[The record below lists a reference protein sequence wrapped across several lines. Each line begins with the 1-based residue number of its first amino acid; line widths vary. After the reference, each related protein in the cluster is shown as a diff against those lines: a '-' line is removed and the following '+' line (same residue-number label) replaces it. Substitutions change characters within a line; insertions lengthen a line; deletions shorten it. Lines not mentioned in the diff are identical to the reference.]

1 MNRDRLDPAAGAL
14 TWGLLAV
21 LSYLVYLVVQPF
33 LTPLA
38 WASVLAIIIHP
49 VHAKLAP
56 RWGDGRSAV
65 VTTLVATLVVIVPAV
80 MLTIV
85 FVRET
90 LGLATSLQG
99 AVVDGR
105 FAWIERAWLELQG
118 RIPVVSNV
126 DAGAVGV
133 DALKRGGTFLM
144 TQSGSIFRNVAEFLA
159 DLALALFATF
169 FFLRDAKPIMTGI
182 RRLLPMQDAAREEL
196 IARTRDL
203 ISAGVTSAAIVASLQ
218 GLLGG
223 IAFAMV
229 GISAPVFWGVMM
241 AFFCLLPFGAWII
254 WLPAAMLLAADGA
267 TARALILAGLGLG
280 IVSMVDNVVRP
291 MLLSG
296 RAHMNGLVVFVSLL
310 GGLSVFGLL
319 GLVLG
324 PILVVTAL
332 ALLTTYIADD
342 ARTLRS

>member
-1 MNRDRLDPAAGAL
+1 MNRGHLDPTAGAL

-21 LSYLVYLVVQPF
+21 LSYLVFLVVQPF

-38 WASVLAIIIHP
+38 WASVLAVIIYP
-49 VHAKLAP
+49 VHARLTP
-56 RWGDGRSAV
+56 RWGDGRSAA
-65 VTTLVATLVVIVPAV
+65 VTTLTATLVVIVPAV
-80 MLTIV
+80 ALTIA

-90 LGLATSLQG
+90 LELATSLQT

-105 FAWIERAWLELQG
+105 FAWIEHARVELE
-118 RIPVVSNV
+118 RRVPAASNI
-126 DAGAVGV
+126 DAAAVGA
-133 DALKRGGTFLM
+133 DALKRSASFLM
-144 TQSGSIFRNVAEFLA
+144 TQSGSIFRNVAEFLV

-169 FFLRDAKPIMTGI
+169 FFLRDAKPIMKGI
-182 RRLLPMQDAAREEL
+182 RRLLPMEAAAREEL
-196 IARTRDL
+196 ITRTRDL

-223 IAFAMV
+223 ISFAMV
-229 GISAPVFWGVMM
+229 GIGAPVFWGVVM
-241 AFFCLLPFGAWII
+241 AFFCLLPFGAWVI
-254 WLPAAMLLAADGA
+254 WLPAAILLGVDGA
-267 TARALILAGLGLG
+267 IIRALVLGGLGLG
-280 IVSMVDNVVRP
+280 IVSMADNVVRP

-296 RAHMNGLVVFVSLL
+296 RAHMNGLVIFVSLL

-332 ALLTTYIADD
+332 ALLTTYIDD
-342 ARTLRS
+342 ARTLHS